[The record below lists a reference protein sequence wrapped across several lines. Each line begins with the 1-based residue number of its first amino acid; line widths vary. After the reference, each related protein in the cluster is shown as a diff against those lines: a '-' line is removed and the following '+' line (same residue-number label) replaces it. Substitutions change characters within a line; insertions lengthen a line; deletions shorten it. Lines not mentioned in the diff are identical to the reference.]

1 MSKKSKKEKV
11 SNQNSLTGNTNR
23 EGEGSLYD
31 KIMRENLL
39 ELFLPLVAEALNF
52 KFKSVNPLPDKQPT
66 TILRETDAF
75 LLIKTYSETE
85 PEFILHLEFE
95 SQDNEEMIYRV
106 MEYHGIEL
114 RKYRLP
120 IKHVVVYLGEG
131 IPKMR
136 TSLRQEE
143 IFTGFTLVN
152 THSFSPKRWLEQEEP
167 AKIIMAILS
176 DYQKPNAAII
186 LEAIVNRLRKVCKT
200 EAELKKFIEQLI
212 IISRMRNLEELTI
225 KISKAMPITIDIEKD
240 YLYKLGL
247 KKGEEIVK
255 QTKAALEAKAK
266 AEAKKVAREKAALE
280 AKAKAE
286 VKKVVQE
293 KAALE
298 AKAKAEAR
306 KITQEKAAFEAKA
319 KAEKKTSIQKMQINN
334 LSDEDIMEFLNLDK
348 KAFKRYIKEIKE
360 EKTGKNKGK

>member
-85 PEFILHLEFE
+85 PEFI
-95 SQDNEEMIYRV
+95 
-106 MEYHGIEL
+106 
-114 RKYRLP
+114 KYRLP